1 MTVFSIAML
10 ICQCFIILY
19 YVHVNVQARQN
30 ITDVNYHIT
39 QYQEI
44 IRQLHFK
51 ISHLQRQLHRQQSQ
65 ITTTGH
71 GSSESAVTL
80 EGERLSQHAAEGAGS
95 RFAELCTQ
103 LKTASREEKEIR

>member
-1 MTVFSIAML
+1 ML
-10 ICQCFIILY
+10 ILCKSFILY
-19 YVHVNVQARQN
+19 YVCVDVQTRQN

-51 ISHLQRQLHRQQSQ
+51 ISHLQRQLDRQQSQ
-65 ITTTGH
+65 TMTVGH

-80 EGERLSQHAAEGAGS
+80 EGERLSQHADAAGS
-95 RFAELCTQ
+95 RFTELCTQ
-103 LKTASREEKEIR
+103 LKTASREEKDIK